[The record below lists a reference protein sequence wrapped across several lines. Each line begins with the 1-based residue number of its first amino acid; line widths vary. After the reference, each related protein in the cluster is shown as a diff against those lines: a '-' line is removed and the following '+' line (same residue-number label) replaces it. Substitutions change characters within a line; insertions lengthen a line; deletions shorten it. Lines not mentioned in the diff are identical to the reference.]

1 VQNII
6 EKSLD
11 ELQSNFADQGLP
23 AFRARQ
29 VYSWLHRKLTFNFDD
44 MTDLGKELR
53 EQLREKYF
61 IKTLNFKHSET
72 AADGTKKYLFELLDG
87 HRVESVLL
95 TDEADRKTICVS
107 TQAGCA
113 LGCAFCATGG
123 AGLQRDLET
132 SEILGQ
138 VYQIAL
144 EAQDISNIVFMGMGE
159 PFLNYANLLKA
170 IRILTSKAGPNFGQ
184 RKITVSTCGI
194 ADKIKA
200 FAREELQV
208 RLAVSLNSADDAVR
222 SKLMPVN
229 RKYPLAVLHDAVKYY
244 LKNTGRRVTFEY
256 VMLEGVNDRR
266 SDLENLKRFCRGLN
280 VNVNLIPFNDFP
292 PAGRHGGTKFQPSPA
307 TTIDFFKKAL
317 LSEEINTIVRRSK
330 GDEIKAACGQLAG
343 RSK

>member
-1 VQNII
+1 MQNII
-6 EKSLD
+6 DKSLD
-11 ELQSNFADQGLP
+11 DLQSNFSEQGLP

-53 EQLREKYF
+53 AQLKEKYY

-72 AADGTKKYLFELLDG
+72 SGDGTKKYLFELQDG
-87 HRVESVLL
+87 HRIETVLL
-95 TDEADRKTICVS
+95 KDETDRKTICVS

-113 LGCAFCATGG
+113 LGCAFCATGES
-123 AGLQRDLET
+123 GLRRDLEV

-138 VYQIAL
+138 IYLIAL

-159 PFLNYANLLKA
+159 PFLNYTNLIRA
-170 IRILTSKAGPNFGQ
+170 IKILTSKDGANFGQ

-200 FAREELQV
+200 FAREDLQV

-222 SKLMPVN
+222 GKIMPIN
-229 RKYPLAVLHDAVKYY
+229 RKYPLAVLHEAIKYY
-244 LKNTGRRVTFEY
+244 IKNTGRRVTFEY

-266 SDLENLKRFCRGLN
+266 SDLENLKRFCQGLN
-280 VNVNLIPFNDFP
+280 ANVNLIPFNDF
-292 PAGRHGGTKFQPSPA
+292 GTKFKPSPR
-307 TTIDFFKKAL
+307 TTLDFFKKAL
-317 LSEEINTIVRRSK
+317 LSEDINTIVRRSK
-330 GDEIKAACGQLAG
+330 GDEIKAACGQLAV

>member
-6 EKSLD
+6 DKSLE
-11 ELQSNFADQGLP
+11 ELQSSFAEQGLP
-23 AFRARQ
+23 AFRAKQ
-29 VYSWLHRKLTFNFDD
+29 LYSWLHRKLTFSFDD

-53 EQLREKYF
+53 EQLKEKYY
-61 IKTLNFKHSET
+61 IKTLSFKHSAT
-72 AADGTKKYLFELLDG
+72 SADGTKKYLFELLDG
-87 HRVESVLL
+87 HLIETVLL
-95 TDEADRKTICVS
+95 TDETDRKTICVS

-113 LGCAFCATGG
+113 LGCAFCATGE
-123 AGLQRDLET
+123 AGLRRNLET

-138 VYQIAL
+138 VYLIAE

-170 IRILTSKAGPNFGQ
+170 IRILASKEGPNFGQ

-200 FAREELQV
+200 FAREDLQV

-222 SKLMPVN
+222 SKIMPIN
-229 RKYPLAVLHDAVKYY
+229 RKYPLAVLHNAVQYY

-280 VNVNLIPFNDFP
+280 VNVNLIPFNNF
-292 PAGRHGGTKFQPSPA
+292 GTKFKPAPA
-307 TTIDFFKKAL
+307 TTLDFFKKAL
-317 LSEEINTIVRRSK
+317 LSEDINTIVRRSR
-330 GDEIKAACGQLAG
+330 GDEIRAACGQLAG
-343 RSK
+343 LPADRHGKGK